1 MVGHD
6 VSLTVDKPPAAPGD
20 DGLTLEGISLIEDG
34 TTLLQDIDL
43 HVRAGEILAIAGVQG
58 NGQTELS
65 EVILGLRPPT
75 TGSIAFDGQDVT
87 RRTVRRR
94 LRAGLGFVPEDR
106 TTDGMVA
113 ELSVAENMV
122 LDRYDDP
129 SLGRGPSLSPTRVR
143 HAAHRMRE
151 EFDVRVTD
159 VDDAI
164 STLSGGN
171 QQKAILARELS
182 RPLKV
187 LVASQPTRG
196 LDVGSI
202 EFVHQRIVAE
212 RDTGTAVL
220 IISSELDEIY
230 ALADRIAVMYRGRI
244 VGIVPADTARDA
256 LGLMMAGTPAEQAL
270 DPQEQTR

>member
-1 MVGHD
+1 MRLMP
-6 VSLTVDKPPAAPGD
+6 S
-20 DGLTLEGISLIEDG
+20 
-34 TTLLQDIDL
+34 
-43 HVRAGEILAIAGVQG
+43 RASPSGVQG

-65 EVILGLRPPT
+65 EVILGLRAPT
-75 TGSIAFDGQDVT
+75 TGSIAFDGQEVT
-87 RRTVRRR
+87 RHTVRRR

-106 TTDGMVA
+106 ATDGMVA

-244 VGIVPADTARDA
+244 VGTVPADTARDA

>member
-1 MVGHD
+1 M
-6 VSLTVDKPPAAPGD
+6 
-20 DGLTLEGISLIEDG
+20 
-34 TTLLQDIDL
+34 
-43 HVRAGEILAIAGVQG
+43 
-58 NGQTELS
+58 
-65 EVILGLRPPT
+65 
-75 TGSIAFDGQDVT
+75 
-87 RRTVRRR
+87 
-94 LRAGLGFVPEDR
+94 PEDR

-129 SLGRGPSLSPTRVR
+129 SLGWGPSLSPTRVR

-159 VDDAI
+159 VGDAI